1 MQKGLQVVIGLAVIL
16 AILLILVFVVPG
28 TGDEGTQPDQD
39 TDTSYQAPQGWQIS
53 SDERTNLRFAHPADA
68 TVGYEVGRVKVQV
81 LGDGNVEGSEVTD
94 GLTWYAEVFTP
105 SGDASLESAAQ
116 EVYAATSGPT
126 LTAPTRVVVNDQ
138 VAYRFSMESQLGGA
152 VTHLLLE
159 DEREAVFVHVTYTA
173 TGVDEAAYVDIAEEM
188 AVSISYVGS
197 TAEFSEVEIALLDID
212 RSTTGPERGC
222 DRVVMVERSITPTE
236 APLTAALEL
245 LFSLESEDVEGH
257 HNFIA
262 STNDTLSFERAAVED
277 GVAHIYL
284 RGELSG
290 LAGVCDNPRAAIQI
304 EETALQFDTV
314 SSVQLYLNDEAT
326 DLIPDGRGE

>member
-1 MQKGLQVVIGLAVIL
+1 MHKGLQIVIGLAVIL
-16 AILLILVFVVPG
+16 ALLLVLGFVLPG
-28 TGDEGTQPDQD
+28 ASNDEDTQSDSD
-39 TDTSYQAPQGWQIS
+39 ISYEAPQGWEIS
-53 SDERTNLRFAHPADA
+53 SDERTHIRFAHPRDA

-81 LGDGNVEGSEVTD
+81 LGSGNVAGSEVTD

-105 SGDASLESAAQ
+105 SGDASLASAAS
-116 EVYAATSGPT
+116 ELYAATSGPT
-126 LTAPTRVVVNDQ
+126 LEEPARVTVDGE
-138 VAYRFSMESQLGGA
+138 VAYRFVMESQLGTS

-159 DEREAVFVHVTYTA
+159 DAREAVFVHVTYVA
-173 TGVDEAAYVDIAEEM
+173 TGPDEAVYVDIAEEM

-197 TAEFSEVEIALLDID
+197 TAEVSEVQIALLDTEL
-212 RSTTGPERGC
+212 STTGKQRGC

-236 APLTAALEL
+236 APLSATLGL
-245 LFSLESEDVEGH
+245 LFSLNTEEVDGY

-262 STNDTLSFERAAVED
+262 STHDTLSFERAAVED

-304 EETALQFDTV
+304 EETALQFSTV
-314 SSVQLYLNDEAT
+314 SSVQLYLNGEAT
-326 DLIPDGRGE
+326 DLIPSERGE